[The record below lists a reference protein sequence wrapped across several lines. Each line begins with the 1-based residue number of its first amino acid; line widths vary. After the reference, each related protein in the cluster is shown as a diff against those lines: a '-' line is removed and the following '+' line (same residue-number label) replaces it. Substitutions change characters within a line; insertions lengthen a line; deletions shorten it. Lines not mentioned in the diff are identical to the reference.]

1 MKNKNNFVVYSL
13 IGTLCLAVA
22 VSVIFSSNNGTLFK
36 GSLPNPFPQNQSVYV
51 INNANQLLPA
61 ASLSG
66 VWALVKN
73 FRVEIPSGLVVTTP
87 WTESGNS
94 DYYHFDFPTLAEFNV
109 NPASPA
115 NNPEPQ
121 LHFRPALT
129 FDINEITH
137 KPSVPRTDP
146 LAYAKNNLANVPAKP
161 QTINI
166 AGVPGIKYGD
176 TKNGITGVYVVNLS
190 SNAASPYAADEM
202 LTVIGTTELT
212 AAQLD
217 AVVKSITMIPD

>member
-1 MKNKNNFVVYSL
+1 MKNKNNLIVYFVV
-13 IGTLCLAVA
+13 CLLGIAVVVLA
-22 VSVIFSSNNGTLFK
+22 IFSWNNGSLLK
-36 GSLPNPFPQNQSVYV
+36 GSIPNLFQQNQSIQVSNKV
-51 INNANQLLPA
+51 PQFLPA
-61 ASLSG
+61 VTLSG

-73 FRVEIPSGLVVTTP
+73 FRAEIPSGLVVTTP

-129 FDINEITH
+129 FDIFTSTH
-137 KPSVPRTDP
+137 NANDPRIDP
-146 LAYAKNNLANVPAKP
+146 LKYAKKNWANVPANP
-161 QTINI
+161 QIINI
-166 AGVPGIKYGD
+166 AGVPGIKYSD
-176 TKNGITGVYVVNLS
+176 TKNSITGVYVVNLS
-190 SNAASPYAADEM
+190 SNAASPAAADEM

-212 AAQLD
+212 EAQLD